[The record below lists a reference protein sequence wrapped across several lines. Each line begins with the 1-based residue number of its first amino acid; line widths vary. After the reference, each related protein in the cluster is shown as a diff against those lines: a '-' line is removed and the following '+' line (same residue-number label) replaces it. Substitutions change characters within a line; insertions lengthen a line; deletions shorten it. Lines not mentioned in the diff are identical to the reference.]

1 MERFVLRLARF
12 SRFHLS
18 CLAYGE
24 ALLMRTADRP
34 ALPDPDA
41 GAYDKSATDYLQIRD
56 YIRIVYRRR
65 WIIVGILAVGLLC
78 GILRN
83 WMTEPIYE
91 ARTTLQI
98 DIDLNVLGVD
108 RPLVPLDQRDWM
120 REFLPTQLGILQ
132 SRNLARVA
140 HDELTRTDRSN
151 PGGNNLAITPNGP
164 ATSETA
170 DLGTS
175 RVPTVDE
182 IVLGRTVSVLKD
194 SRLVNV
200 GFRSTDPALSAQV
213 ANALARAYLQ
223 QNVEFRSRT
232 SGEASDWLAKQVG
245 ELRKLVEESETSLQR
260 YRTEHGADA
269 LITDRLG
276 AEQQNIV
283 VQKLAALQAAQTKA
297 RTDTIERM
305 AQYNQ
310 LVAAKANR
318 EPLDTVPAIA
328 SNSYI
333 QGLKVELAA
342 LQRQLAQASND
353 LGDRH
358 PEIIKLQGAVQNAE
372 RKLQTEISNAARAIE
387 NDFEA
392 ARSRERELVADL
404 ARQKLEVQVL
414 NGKAVEYTALEREAS
429 SNREVLD
436 RLLQR
441 ARETALTRDLQTSNI
456 RIVDWAEAPGLP
468 ILPRKERNLL
478 LGFFGSGGLALALVF
493 VLEVFNTRL
502 RSPED
507 VKQHLRIPVLGA
519 VPRVKPLNGRA
530 SLLLGH
536 TMPGQFAEMLRGVRT
551 NLILAPELGEGHTL
565 LITSSEPSE
574 GKTTSAASIA
584 VSIAQLKQRVLLI
597 DADLRKP
604 RLHEMFEEEQQP
616 GLADVLMGKT
626 SSRDF
631 RKTKVSGL
639 WLMPAGS
646 TLSNPTDLLAS
657 ARFSKLIEELRAH
670 FDWLVLDS
678 SPVLAVADPCVIARV
693 ASGVLLVVDCGRT
706 SREVATAAVQRL
718 EAVRAPILG
727 AMLNRVVLGSGGESY
742 LPYYHRNYKAYYPQ
756 HENSLLP
763 PKLPSAP
770 LQG

>member
-1 MERFVLRLARF
+1 V
-12 SRFHLS
+12 
-18 CLAYGE
+18 
-24 ALLMRTADRP
+24 RTTDRP
-34 ALPDPDA
+34 VLPEPGA
-41 GAYDKSATDYLQIRD
+41 GAYDQSATDYLQISD

-65 WIIVGILAVGLLC
+65 WIVVGILTVGLLG

-83 WMTEPIYE
+83 WMATPIFE
-91 ARTTLQI
+91 ARATLQI

-120 REFLPTQLGILQ
+120 REFIPTQLGILE
-132 SRNLARVA
+132 SRDVARLA

-151 PGGNNLAITPNGP
+151 PGGNNLGITPNGP
-164 ATSETA
+164 ATSEPPVW
-170 DLGTS
+170 GTR
-175 RVPTVDE
+175 RVPTVGE
-182 IVLGRTVSVLKD
+182 IVMGRRVSLVTD

-200 GFRSTDPALSAQV
+200 GFRSTDSKLAAQV

-223 QNVEFRSRT
+223 QNLEFRSKT

-245 ELRKLVEESETSLQR
+245 ELRKLVEESEASLQR

-276 AEQQNIV
+276 EEQQNVV
-283 VQKLAALQAAQTKA
+283 VQKLAALQAAETKA
-297 RTDTIERM
+297 RTETIERM

-310 LVAAKANR
+310 LVDAKANR

-328 SNSYI
+328 SNDYI
-333 QGLKVELAA
+333 QGIKGELAA
-342 LQRQLAQASND
+342 LQRQLIQASSE

-358 PEIIKLQGAVQNAE
+358 PEIIRLQAAVQNAE

-404 ARQKLEVQVL
+404 ARQKLEVQTL
-414 NGKAVEYTALEREAS
+414 NGKAVEYTALEREAT
-429 SNREVLD
+429 SNREVLG

-441 ARETALTRDLQTSNI
+441 ARETALTRELQTTNI
-456 RIVDWAEAPGLP
+456 RIVDWAEAPESP

-478 LGFFGSGGLALALVF
+478 IAFFGSGGLALALVF
-493 VLEVFNTRL
+493 VLEVFNTRI

-507 VKQHLRIPVLGA
+507 VKQHLRIPVLG
-519 VPRVKPLNGRA
+519 VMPRVKPHDGRA
-530 SLLLGH
+530 SLLLGNAV
-536 TMPGQFAEMLRGVRT
+536 PGQFAEMLRGVRT
-551 NLILAPELGEGHTL
+551 NLVLAPELGAGHTL
-565 LITSSEPSE
+565 LVTSSEPSE
-574 GKTTSAASIA
+574 GKTMSAANIA
-584 VSIAQLKQRVLLI
+584 VSLARLKQRVLLI
-597 DADLRKP
+597 DADLRRP
-604 RLHEMFEEEQQP
+604 RLHEMFGEDQQP
-616 GLADVLMGKT
+616 GLADVLTGKA
-626 SSRDF
+626 SSREF
-631 RKTKVSGL
+631 RKTKVSEL

-646 TLSNPTDLLAS
+646 ASSNPADLLGS

-706 SREVATAAVQRL
+706 PREVASAAVQRL
-718 EAVRAPILG
+718 EAVRAPLLG
-727 AMLNRVVLGSGGESY
+727 AMLNRVVLNLRGESC
-742 LPYYHRNYKAYYPQ
+742 LPYYHRDYKAYYPQ
-756 HENSLLP
+756 HDDSSSSPELP
-763 PKLPSAP
+763 PAS
-770 LQG
+770 QS